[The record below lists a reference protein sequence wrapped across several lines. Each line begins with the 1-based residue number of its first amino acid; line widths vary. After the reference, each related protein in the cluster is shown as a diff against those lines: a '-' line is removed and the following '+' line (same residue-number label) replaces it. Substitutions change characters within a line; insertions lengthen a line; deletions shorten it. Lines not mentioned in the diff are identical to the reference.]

1 MTYTVQHVKMRGR
14 LWSMSVWSPIFLS
27 SVSFHTLPAG
37 GPSRYS
43 TSNVQSTCWAGP
55 PRVLHQ
61 SSAGRSGVFIAL
73 HKHGG
78 GKESL
83 AIIFIIIMIIFLSW
97 YFVLFVF
104 FNVSFSFFREPQRN
118 SRSGPNPSEAF
129 RFLVEE
135 RIVCQQSQKAKYTQR
150 VDYIIQL
157 PVPMDQAVNTG
168 AVVTCLHHTVALQ
181 PCSQ

>member
-43 TSNVQSTCWAGP
+43 TSDVQSTCWAGP
-55 PRVLHQ
+55 PGVLHQ

-97 YFVLFVF
+97 YFVLFLF
-104 FNVSFSFFREPQRN
+104 FNESFFLFSVNHRETLALGPTRLRPSGSWWRRGLCVSSHKRPSTHSGWITSFSCRCPWTR
-118 SRSGPNPSEAF
+118 PS
-129 RFLVEE
+129 
-135 RIVCQQSQKAKYTQR
+135 TQ
-150 VDYIIQL
+150 VL
-157 PVPMDQAVNTG
+157 
-168 AVVTCLHHTVALQ
+168 
-181 PCSQ
+181 